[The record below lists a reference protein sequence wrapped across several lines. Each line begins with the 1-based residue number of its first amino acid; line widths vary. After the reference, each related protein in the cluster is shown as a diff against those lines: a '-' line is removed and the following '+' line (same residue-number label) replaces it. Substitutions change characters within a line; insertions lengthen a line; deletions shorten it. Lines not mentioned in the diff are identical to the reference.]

1 VEQALTTGVRDVLVD
16 AAHRAVTATER
27 GWRLRGAEVL
37 LDPPLRTSADLVA
50 RTDASLAHWRDGV
63 VALVTSEGGSRR
75 GRARGVAAGIN
86 GVAVVLMVAT
96 FGATGGLTGA
106 EVGIAAA
113 AALASQKALE
123 SVFGSRA
130 VSRLTDEVRSDLLER
145 VRALLDREASL
156 LLSRLDDL
164 EAPSG
169 LGPAVRAEADALD
182 AERPRVTRVTRATR

>member
-1 VEQALTTGVRDVLVD
+1 
-16 AAHRAVTATER
+16 
-27 GWRLRGAEVL
+27 
-37 LDPPLRTSADLVA
+37 
-50 RTDASLAHWRDGV
+50 
-63 VALVTSEGGSRR
+63 
-75 GRARGVAAGIN
+75 
-86 GVAVVLMVAT
+86 MVAT